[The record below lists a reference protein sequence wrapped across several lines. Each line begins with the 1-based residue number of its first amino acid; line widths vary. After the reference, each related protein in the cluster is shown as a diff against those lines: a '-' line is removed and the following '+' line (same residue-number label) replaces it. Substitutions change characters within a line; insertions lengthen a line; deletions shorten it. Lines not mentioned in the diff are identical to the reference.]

1 MKPLQSLRRIIVAV
15 LLLAASAYAQSAPD
29 ISGVW
34 EGAITLPGMPLG
46 VTIEITKSA
55 DGTFAGKIDIPL
67 QNAKGL
73 PLANIIVAGSGV
85 TFDLQGV
92 PGEPKFAGKFAEG
105 GQTITG
111 DFTQGGGKFPF
122 SLKRQDA
129 AQAAA
134 AEGALNDKL
143 DRLRVVVDSLRKVW
157 KVPGVG
163 LGIVKDDKV
172 ILSEGFGQRNV
183 KDSLPVTP
191 QTLFAIG
198 SCTKAFTTAALGILV
213 DDGKLEWDKPV
224 KQYLPTFKMYDDFA
238 TQRMTVT
245 DLITHRSGLPRHDFM
260 WYNSTFSRRD
270 IFNRL
275 QYLEPNK
282 DFRTDWQYQNIMF
295 MTAGYLLEQV
305 SGGTWESFVR
315 DRIFEPLGMKSSNF
329 SVDESQ
335 KASDFAFPY
344 REVKDTVKLI
354 PFRNITTAGPAG
366 SINSNVNEM
375 LEWVRLHLNKGKVG
389 DKQLLSVA
397 AMTNIHS
404 PHMVMPQSSLNKE
417 VLNSNYALGW
427 VSEVYRGHQVVEHG
441 GNIDG
446 FSAQVTMLPQD
457 NIGIVV
463 LTNLDATPLPGIIS
477 NCAADIL
484 LGLEPI
490 DWSGRIKTQVD
501 VAKAGQE
508 KGEKDVSDRKPNTK
522 PSHPLPD
529 YVGEYENPGYGVFTV
544 KLNGK
549 SLETTYNQITAQLEH
564 WHYDVFR
571 AHSEELEGLKLYANF
586 MTNDAG
592 DIDRVSLPLET
603 SVKEIVFTRIPP
615 SFMRDPKYLK
625 QFLGEYKVE
634 GQTQTCTIGLKGDT
648 TLTLYVTGQAVYE
661 FEPYKD
667 REFTIKQLTGFRVAF
682 TIDKSGLVTDAVFYQ
697 PNGIFTATKQK

>member
-1 MKPLQSLRRIIVAV
+1 MIVA
-15 LLLAASAYAQSAPD
+15 LLLAASAYAQNAPNM
-29 ISGVW
+29 SGVW
-34 EGAITLPGMPLG
+34 EGTITLPGMPLG
-46 VTIEITKSA
+46 ITIEFTKA
-55 DGTFAGKIDIPL
+55 DSTYAGKIDIPL

-73 PLANIIVAGSGV
+73 PLGNIRVVANDV
-85 TFDLQGV
+85 TFDLLGV
-92 PGEPKFAGKFAEG
+92 PGEPKFAGKFAED
-105 GQTITG
+105 GQSIAG

-134 AEGALNDKL
+134 AEGALTDKL
-143 DRLRVVVDSLRKVW
+143 DRLRVAVDSLRKVW
-157 KVPGVG
+157 KAPGTA
-163 LGIVKDDKV
+163 LGIIKDDKV
-172 ILSEGFGQRNV
+172 ILSEGFGQRSV
-183 KDSLPVTP
+183 KDNLPVTP

-213 DDGKLEWDKPV
+213 DEGKLEWDKPV

-260 WYNSTFSRRD
+260 WYNSSFTRQD

-305 SGGTWESFVR
+305 SGGTWESFVKS
-315 DRIFEPLGMKSSNF
+315 RIFEPLGMKASNF

-366 SINSNVNEM
+366 SINSSVSEM
-375 LEWVRLHLNKGKVG
+375 LEWARLHLNNGKVG
-389 DKQLLSVA
+389 DKQVLSVA

-417 VLNSNYALGW
+417 VLNANYALGW
-427 VSEVYRGHQVVEHG
+427 ASEVYRGHQVVEHG

-457 NIGIVV
+457 NIGIAV

-477 NCAADIL
+477 NCVADIL

-522 PSHPLPD
+522 PSHPLTD
-529 YVGEYENPGYGVFTV
+529 YVGEYENPGYGVLTV
-544 KLNGK
+544 KLNDK
-549 SLETTYNQITAQLEH
+549 MLEATYNQITAKLEH

-586 MTNDAG
+586 MTNNAG
-592 DIDRVSLPLET
+592 DIDRVSLPFEP
-603 SVKEIVFTRIPP
+603 SAKEITFARIPP
-615 SFMRDPKYLK
+615 SIMRDPV
-625 QFLGEYKVE
+625 FLTRFVGEYKLDE
-634 GQTQTCTIGLKGDT
+634 EKQTCTISLKGDSL
-648 TLTLYVTGQAVYE
+648 LTLSVAGQAVYE
-661 FEPYKD
+661 LVPYKGT
-667 REFTIKQLTGFRVAF
+667 EFTIKSLTGFRVVF
-682 TIDKSGLVTDAVFYQ
+682 TIDKSGAVTEGVFHQ
-697 PNGIFTATKQK
+697 PNGIFVAKRLK